1 MTNLRIQS
9 VRAPNNDP
17 RLAAAAVDALIRADA
32 MGLLSQPVTCL
43 DDSAL
48 AGHKVGMAEAG
59 IDQTFLAELQRLPC
73 IDPHGLSALLEKIS
87 EALDQSPA
95 PAQEWLAMQVVPG
108 PELLTRLTGISQS
121 SAPRE
126 LSGTRT
132 TPDTIAAPGFIPGLC
147 RRRSCRHVQR
157 YQRQALVRQSARAFG
172 RQDTRPDAS
181 GRMVAGGGRAA
192 PPAGFRHVFMCPGRW
207 PITTLAVSS
216 SHAK

>member
-121 SAPRE
+121 SARRE

-132 TPDTIAAPGFIPGLC
+132 TPDTIAARLH
-147 RRRSCRHVQR
+147 S
-157 YQRQALVRQSARAFG
+157 
-172 RQDTRPDAS
+172 
-181 GRMVAGGGRAA
+181 
-192 PPAGFRHVFMCPGRW
+192 
-207 PITTLAVSS
+207 
-216 SHAK
+216 